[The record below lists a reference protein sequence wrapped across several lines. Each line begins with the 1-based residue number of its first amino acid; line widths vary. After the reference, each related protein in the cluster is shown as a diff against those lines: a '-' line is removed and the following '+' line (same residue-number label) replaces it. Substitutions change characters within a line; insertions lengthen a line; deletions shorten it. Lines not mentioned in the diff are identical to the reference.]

1 MARNYANLIVLLL
14 VCLLLAFSCAR
25 IDKRP
30 PATPSLPTLRGIT
43 DPIVKLGV
51 RLGIIGEAAPE
62 NKVVQTQT
70 TAAKADLH
78 DADQNI
84 EAVRADFERR
94 LQEKD
99 EAIAQQAERA
109 EKAESQ
115 SHFWYNKMIDTLKI
129 LAMLGM
135 AGGVFFAF
143 MISKKWIVITGAAA
157 VLLGT
162 ILLTTSTE
170 KFVELYGLKIVAGI
184 FVAVGGL
191 GVYGIWRWM
200 RSSHQ
205 LVKTGDVMKTE
216 LVARGADWLTEI
228 APQIE
233 AKQGKFTKWVVDRFY
248 KREAKK
254 QAKDTP
260 LLPRS

>member
-1 MARNYANLIVLLL
+1 MARSSTNLAVLLL
-14 VCLLLAFSCAR
+14 TCMLVAFSCAR
-25 IDKRP
+25 IDKHP
-30 PATPSLPTLRGIT
+30 QTTPSLPTLRGLT

-70 TAAKADLH
+70 TAAKVDLH
-78 DADQNI
+78 EADQNI

-99 EAIAQQAERA
+99 EAIGQQAARA
-109 EKAESQ
+109 DKAESQ

-170 KFVELYGLKIVAGI
+170 RFVELYGLKIVAGI

-191 GVYGIWRWM
+191 AVYGIWKWM
-200 RSSHQ
+200 RSSNQ
-205 LVKTGDVMKTE
+205 LVATGEVMKTE
-216 LVARGADWLTEI
+216 LVARGADWITEI

-233 AKQGKFTKWVVDRFY
+233 EKQGKFTKWIVDRFH
-248 KREAKK
+248 KKAAK
-254 QAKDTP
+254 QAAKDTP